1 MKIPKP
7 DASFDAVYQIEA
19 TCHAPDAVGCY
30 SEIFR
35 VLKPGGVFASY
46 EWCLTDKHDPNNAE
60 HVLAKKKIE
69 EGHTL

>member
-1 MKIPKP
+1 MNIPVP
-7 DASFDAVYQIEA
+7 DATYDAVYQIEA

-46 EWCLTDKHDPNNAE
+46 ETGPPQSSSPRRSPKIAE
-60 HVLAKKKIE
+60 IAM
-69 EGHTL
+69 